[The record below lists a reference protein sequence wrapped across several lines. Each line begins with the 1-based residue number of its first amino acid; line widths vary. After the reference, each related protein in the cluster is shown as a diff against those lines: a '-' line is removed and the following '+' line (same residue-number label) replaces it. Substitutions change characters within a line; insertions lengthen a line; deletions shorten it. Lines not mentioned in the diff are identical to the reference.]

1 MKTLILVRHAKS
13 SWDNM
18 GMDDIDRPLNE
29 RGKEDA
35 PVMAK
40 RLKDKKIDIDIFI
53 SSEAKRAHKTCKYF
67 AKEYDLDKKDI
78 VLVDKLYGASVIAFL
93 EVISKLN
100 DKHKCAIIFSHNPG
114 ITEFANTLT
123 TVHVDNMPTCSMFAV
138 QANISRWLEFPKS
151 EKNFL
156 FFDYPKNPLE

>member
-13 SWDNM
+13 SWDKV

-40 RLKDKKIDIDIFI
+40 RLKDKKVQVDIFI
-53 SSEAKRAHKTCKYF
+53 SSPAKRAHKTCKYF
-67 AKEYDLDKKDI
+67 AKEYEIGKKEI
-78 VLVDKLYGASVIAFL
+78 VLIDKLYGASVSAFL
-93 EVISKLN
+93 EVVSAI
-100 DKHKCAIIFSHNPG
+100 DDQHKAAIIFSHNPG

-123 TVHVDNMPTCSMFAV
+123 TVHVDNMPTSGMFAV
-138 QANISRWLEFPKS
+138 QANTNNWADFLKS
-151 EKNFL
+151 EKSFL
-156 FFDYPKNPLE
+156 FFDYPKNPLG